1 LRRGGDTDTFDR
13 VFSEGEGQM
22 LTLTLTT
29 AREVHLLR
37 TILQRTIEQLDKD
50 ADAKSDP
57 AAALH
62 RQQAQELREMLSR
75 VEVEPAASPAVA
87 N

>member
-1 LRRGGDTDTFDR
+1 
-13 VFSEGEGQM
+13 M

-37 TILQRTIEQLDKD
+37 SALQRQIEQLDRE
-50 ADAKSDP
+50 ADAKPDP
-57 AAALH
+57 SAALH

-75 VEVEPAASPAVA
+75 VGVEPVATPNVA

>member
-1 LRRGGDTDTFDR
+1 
-13 VFSEGEGQM
+13 M

-37 TILQRTIEQLDKD
+37 SVLQRRIEQLDRE
-50 ADAKSDP
+50 ADAKSNP

-75 VEVEPAASPAVA
+75 VQVEPAQSAPVV

>member
-1 LRRGGDTDTFDR
+1 
-13 VFSEGEGQM
+13 M

-37 TILQRTIEQLDKD
+37 SALQRSIEQLDRE
-50 ADAKSDP
+50 ADAKSDG
-57 AAALH
+57 AAELH

-75 VEVEPAASPAVA
+75 VEVEPAPAPAIV

>member
-1 LRRGGDTDTFDR
+1 
-13 VFSEGEGQM
+13 M
-22 LTLTLTT
+22 LTLTFTT

-37 TILQRTIEQLDKD
+37 TALQRQIEQLDRE

-75 VEVEPAASPAVA
+75 VEVEPVAARASP

>member
-1 LRRGGDTDTFDR
+1 
-13 VFSEGEGQM
+13 M
-22 LTLTLTT
+22 LILTLTT

-37 TILQRTIEQLDKD
+37 SVLQSRIEQLDKE
-50 ADAKSDP
+50 ADAKSDS
-57 AAALH
+57 AAALP

-75 VEVEPAASPAVA
+75 VQLEPVPGPAIA

>member
-1 LRRGGDTDTFDR
+1 
-13 VFSEGEGQM
+13 M

-37 TILQRTIEQLDKD
+37 SALQRRIEQLDKE
-50 ADAKSDP
+50 ADAKSD
-57 AAALH
+57 AAAELH

-75 VEVEPAASPAVA
+75 VEVEPVAAPSPP

>member
-1 LRRGGDTDTFDR
+1 
-13 VFSEGEGQM
+13 M

-29 AREVHLLR
+29 TREVHLLR
-37 TILQRTIEQLDKD
+37 SALQRRIEQLDKE

-75 VEVEPAASPAVA
+75 VELEPVAAPAVV

>member
-1 LRRGGDTDTFDR
+1 
-13 VFSEGEGQM
+13 M

-37 TILQRTIEQLDKD
+37 SILQHRIEQLDKE
-50 ADAKSDP
+50 ADAKPP
-57 AAALH
+57 AAAALQ
-62 RQQAQELREMLSR
+62 RRQAQELREMLSR
-75 VEVEPAASPAVA
+75 VQLEAAPPADA

>member
-1 LRRGGDTDTFDR
+1 
-13 VFSEGEGQM
+13 M

-37 TILQRTIEQLDKD
+37 SALQRSIEQLDKEG
-50 ADAKSDP
+50 DAKSD
-57 AAALH
+57 ASAALH

-75 VEVEPAASPAVA
+75 VEVEPAPGPAIA

>member
-1 LRRGGDTDTFDR
+1 
-13 VFSEGEGQM
+13 M

-37 TILQRTIEQLDKD
+37 SVLQRRIEQLDKE
-50 ADAKSDP
+50 ADAKSDA

-62 RQQAQELREMLSR
+62 REQAQELREMLSR
-75 VEVEPAASPAVA
+75 VEVEPAAASAVS

>member
-1 LRRGGDTDTFDR
+1 
-13 VFSEGEGQM
+13 M

-29 AREVHLLR
+29 TREVHLLR
-37 TILQRTIEQLDKD
+37 SVLQSRIEQLDKE
-50 ADAKSDP
+50 ADAKSNL

-62 RQQAQELREMLSR
+62 REQAQELREMLSR
-75 VEVEPAASPAVA
+75 VEVASEPAVP

>member
-1 LRRGGDTDTFDR
+1 
-13 VFSEGEGQM
+13 M

-37 TILQRTIEQLDKD
+37 SVLQTRIEQLDKE
-50 ADAKSDP
+50 ADAKSNP
-57 AAALH
+57 AAALP

-75 VEVEPAASPAVA
+75 VEVASDPAVA

>member
-1 LRRGGDTDTFDR
+1 
-13 VFSEGEGQM
+13 M

-37 TILQRTIEQLDKD
+37 SALQRRIEQLDRE

-57 AAALH
+57 AAELH

-75 VEVEPAASPAVA
+75 VEVEPVVAPSPA

>member
-1 LRRGGDTDTFDR
+1 
-13 VFSEGEGQM
+13 M

-37 TILQRTIEQLDKD
+37 SVLQTRIEQLDRE
-50 ADAKSDP
+50 ADAKTDS

-75 VEVEPAASPAVA
+75 VGVEPAGGGAIA

>member
-1 LRRGGDTDTFDR
+1 
-13 VFSEGEGQM
+13 M

-37 TILQRTIEQLDKD
+37 SALQRRIEQLDKE
-50 ADAKSDP
+50 ADEKLD
-57 AAALH
+57 AAAELH

-75 VEVEPAASPAVA
+75 VGVEPVAVPNVA

>member
-1 LRRGGDTDTFDR
+1 
-13 VFSEGEGQM
+13 M

-37 TILQRTIEQLDKD
+37 TVLQRTIEQLDKE
-50 ADAKSDP
+50 ADAKSES
-57 AAALH
+57 AAVLH

-75 VEVEPAASPAVA
+75 VEVEPATTPAVA

>member
-1 LRRGGDTDTFDR
+1 
-13 VFSEGEGQM
+13 M

-37 TILQRTIEQLDKD
+37 SALQRRIEQLDRE

-57 AAALH
+57 AAELH
-62 RQQAQELREMLSR
+62 REQAQELREMLSR
-75 VEVEPAASPAVA
+75 VEVEPVAAPSAV